1 VLGDVPART
10 ARSATAMPRRKRA
23 PRTSYPSLWRAG
35 FDLGDPIAV
44 NSDMIDK
51 VTYNV
56 IYDELIVSKSA
67 LRNRRPVDYQP
78 DSHGFLKE

>member
-1 VLGDVPART
+1 
-10 ARSATAMPRRKRA
+10 MPRRKRA